1 MKNTCKQL
9 FSLWQIGGMGLLAL
23 SCGGG
28 NVSDAYGNFEATEIM
43 VSAQAAGQILQLTAR
58 EGALLQAG
66 EQVGLIDTVD
76 LFLQKQV
83 LLAQG
88 EAVAAQFA
96 ILQAQADVQRQQI
109 KNIENDFARI
119 KNMWRDGA
127 ATQKQYDDMEG
138 AWEVAKR
145 QLAATESQR
154 IALHSQQET
163 IRRQTA
169 QLDNSIAKCR
179 IENPRTGTVLASY
192 AEAGELAA
200 PGKALY
206 KTGDLSEMK
215 LKVYVSE
222 TQLAAIKIGQPVE
235 VLIDAPG
242 GGLQAMEGT
251 VCWMAGKAE
260 FTPKII
266 QTRDERVN
274 LVYAV
279 KVAVKNDGRLKI
291 GMPGEVNFKAV
302 ESGKL
307 KIESGDK
314 RTGASQ
320 LSTFNSPLSTFN
332 SPNDRSRKHI

>member
-1 MKNTCKQL
+1 MKTKNTLTQL
-9 FSLWQIGGMGLLAL
+9 CSLLGIGGAGLLLL
-23 SCGGG
+23 SCSGGSR
-28 NVSDAYGNFEATEIM
+28 VSDAYGNFEATEII
-43 VSAQAAGQILQLTAR
+43 VSAQAAGQILQLSAD

-66 EQVGLIDTVD
+66 EQVGLVDTVD

-83 LLAQG
+83 LLAQ
-88 EAVAAQFA
+88 EAAVAAQFA

-109 KNIENDFARI
+109 KNLEIDFARI
-119 KNMWRDGA
+119 KNMQRDGA
-127 ATQKQYDDMEG
+127 ATQKQYDDTEG

-163 IRRQTA
+163 IRRQAA

-179 IENPRTGTVLASY
+179 IENPRAGTVLARY

-206 KTGDLSEMK
+206 KVGDLSEMK

-222 TQLAAIKIGQPVE
+222 TQLAGIKIGQPAE
-235 VLIDAPG
+235 ALIDASG
-242 GGLQAMEGT
+242 GGLQRLVGT
-251 VCWMAGKAE
+251 VCWIAGKAE

-291 GMPGEVNFKAV
+291 GMPGEVNFNK
-302 ESGKL
+302 
-307 KIESGDK
+307 
-314 RTGASQ
+314 
-320 LSTFNSPLSTFN
+320 
-332 SPNDRSRKHI
+332 

>member
-1 MKNTCKQL
+1 MKTKNTFRRL
-9 FSLWQIGGMGLLAL
+9 FSLGQLGGMGLLLL

-28 NVSDAYGNFEATEIM
+28 SMSDAYGNFEATEII
-43 VSAQAAGQILQLTAR
+43 VSAQAAGQILQLVAR

-83 LLAQG
+83 LLAQAG
-88 EAVAAQFA
+88 AVAAQFP

-109 KNIENDFARI
+109 KNMENDFARI
-119 KNMWRDGA
+119 KNMWCDGA

-163 IRRQTA
+163 IRRQAA
-169 QLDNSIAKCR
+169 QVDNNIAKCR
-179 IENPRTGTVLASY
+179 IENPRTGTVLVSY

-206 KTGDLSEMK
+206 KVGDLSEMK
-215 LKVYVSE
+215 LKVYISE
-222 TQLAAIKIGQPVE
+222 AQLAAVKIGQPVE
-235 VLIDAPG
+235 VLIDAPDG
-242 GGLQAMEGT
+242 GVQPMEGT
-251 VCWMAGKAE
+251 VCWIAGKAE

-279 KVAVKNDGRLKI
+279 KVAVKNDGRIKI
-291 GMPGEVNFKAV
+291 GMPGEVKFSTNFYLA
-302 ESGKL
+302 
-307 KIESGDK
+307 
-314 RTGASQ
+314 GAPAD
-320 LSTFNSPLSTFN
+320 L
-332 SPNDRSRKHI
+332 